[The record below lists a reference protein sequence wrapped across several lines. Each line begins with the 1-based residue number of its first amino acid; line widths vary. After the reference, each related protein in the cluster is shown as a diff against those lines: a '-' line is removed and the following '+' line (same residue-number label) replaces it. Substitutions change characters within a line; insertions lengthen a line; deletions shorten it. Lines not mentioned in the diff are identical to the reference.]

1 LKGNI
6 TLDPITI
13 DPITSFS
20 SPTIESSIL
29 RLDKLHP
36 IVSGNKWFKLRY
48 YIEEAIEH
56 KASAIASF
64 GGPYS
69 NHLVALA
76 YAAKEN
82 NLKSVGYVR
91 ATKEDIITPSL
102 QEALA
107 YGMKL
112 EFIGRT
118 HFQAIKNDLLK
129 TNNSNNLGNNNVN
142 NNDDNKNNNKGNSIG
157 NNIDNVANNIDNVS
171 NNIDSNVYYIDE
183 GGYGALGA
191 KGAATI
197 LNEHCKDYTT
207 IIASVG
213 TGTMLAGLINAAA
226 PNQKVIGIP
235 ILKNE
240 NSIEAE
246 IKSLLTNSDKPFTLL
261 HSFHQGGYAKTNP
274 ALISFMNQLWTS
286 EKIPTDIVYTGKLLF
301 AVENLLKENYF
312 QEGTKLLVI
321 HSGGL
326 QGNRSLPLG
335 TLLY

>member
-1 LKGNI
+1 MKGTL
-6 TLDPITI
+6 TLDPISI

-20 SPTIESSIL
+20 SSTMEASIL

-48 YIEEAIEH
+48 YIEDAIAH
-56 KASAIASF
+56 KATTIASF

-76 YAAKEN
+76 FAANQN
-82 NLKSVGYVR
+82 NIKSIGYVR
-91 ATKEDIITPSL
+91 ATKEDAITPSL
-102 QEALA
+102 QEAQA
-107 YGMKL
+107 YGMQL
-112 EFIGRT
+112 EFMGRT
-118 HFQAIKNDLLK
+118 HFQEIKNDLLK
-129 TNNSNNLGNNNVN
+129 TNQQTS
-142 NNDDNKNNNKGNSIG
+142 
-157 NNIDNVANNIDNVS
+157 IDN
-171 NNIDSNVYYIDE
+171 DSTYFIDE

-207 IIASVG
+207 IIAAVG
-213 TGTMLAGLINAAA
+213 TGTMLAGLIQAAA
-226 PNQKVIGIP
+226 LHQNVIGIP

-240 NSIEAE
+240 ASIEAE
-246 IKSLLTNSDKPFTLL
+246 IKNILKDSSKQFTLL
-261 HSFHQGGYAKTNP
+261 HNFHQGGYAKTNP
-274 ALISFMNQLWTS
+274 ALIAFMNQLWET
-286 EKIPTDIVYTGKLLF
+286 EKIPTDIVYTGKLLM
-301 AVENLLKENYF
+301 AVDSLLKENYF
-312 QEGTKLLVI
+312 KEGSKILVI

>member
-1 LKGNI
+1 LKGSI

-13 DPITSFS
+13 DNINSLSTKNR
-20 SPTIESSIL
+20 TISIL

-48 YIEEAIEH
+48 YIEEAISH
-56 KASAIASF
+56 SCSTIASF

-82 NLKSVGYVR
+82 NLKSIGYVR
-91 ATKEDIITPSL
+91 ARKEDILTPSL
-102 QEALA
+102 QEALG
-107 YGMKL
+107 YGMQL

-118 HFQAIKNDLLK
+118 NFQVIKNDLLK
-129 TNNSNNLGNNNVN
+129 TNEPRNIDERNNNN
-142 NNDDNKNNNKGNSIG
+142 NNNKNDNNNEG
-157 NNIDNVANNIDNVS
+157 NNINFIINNYNEHKKDAT
-171 NNIDSNVYYIDE
+171 YFIDE
-183 GGYGALGA
+183 GGYGEMGA

-197 LNEHCKDYTT
+197 LNAQSKDYNTKDYTT
-207 IIASVG
+207 IIAAVG

-226 PNQKVIGIP
+226 PHQNVMGIP

-240 NSIEAE
+240 ASIEAE
-246 IKSLLTNSDKPFTLL
+246 IKTLLKDRTKPFTLV
-261 HSFHQGGYAKTNP
+261 HGFHQGGYAKTNP
-274 ALISFMNQLWTS
+274 ALFDFMNQLWTL
-286 EKIPTDIVYTGKLLF
+286 EKIPTDIVYTGKLLW
-301 AVENLLKENYF
+301 AVDSLLKQNYF
-312 QEGTKLLVI
+312 KEGSKILVI